1 MCLKNKT
8 ELYYIVKSSWQN
20 HQLVE
25 GDLLDSSRSRNE
37 PVIHILSIQETPPIY
52 LFLE

>member
-37 PVIHILSIQETPPIY
+37 PVIHILFIQEISTPPI
-52 LFLE
+52 